1 MLTGTVHSH
10 MSKHQLANAHKLLG
24 DIYFDK
30 NITGSALQH
39 YTIALSMNPQLPV
52 KRKMKTLRSLAQE
65 ELKYS
70 IDANLAG
77 KPDYT
82 NLTLHKSEP
91 TDECIKKRKKQL
103 EEIAKRWGMTV
114 DELNDIEQRTRK
126 QLKSDA
132 TNDNKIYDPEFER
145 EIEERLSR
153 LNDISRNEFYR
164 IRSERSESDILSNK
178 ELDLLTL
185 EDMERSFHYHNG

>member
-1 MLTGTVHSH
+1 
-10 MSKHQLANAHKLLG
+10 
-24 DIYFDK
+24 
-30 NITGSALQH
+30 
-39 YTIALSMNPQLPV
+39 
-52 KRKMKTLRSLAQE
+52 
-65 ELKYS
+65 
-70 IDANLAG
+70 
-77 KPDYT
+77 
-82 NLTLHKSEP
+82 
-91 TDECIKKRKKQL
+91 
-103 EEIAKRWGMTV
+103 MTV
-114 DELNDIEQRTRK
+114 DELNDIEQRARK

>member
-1 MLTGTVHSH
+1 MFESQEQQVDFILEQTIGIIRIW
-10 MSKHQLANAHKLLG
+10 L
-24 DIYFDK
+24 F
-30 NITGSALQH
+30 IT
-39 YTIALSMNPQLPV
+39 
-52 KRKMKTLRSLAQE
+52 
-65 ELKYS
+65 EL
-70 IDANLAG
+70 
-77 KPDYT
+77 
-82 NLTLHKSEP
+82 
-91 TDECIKKRKKQL
+91 TDECIEKRKKQL
-103 EEIAKRWGMTV
+103 EESAKRWGMTV
-114 DELNDIEQRTRK
+114 DELNDIEQRARK